1 MITRIYTLLLFVL
14 LALAACKP
22 DPVEP
27 PIIDNEFTVISA
39 PDPDKVYQLGDTLD
53 FQIGIKIGNYD
64 FIEYLLVNSSG
75 IEKYNYITQSYSD
88 KVDNSGNNGSGFKYL
103 SFSEVSDREIQDTV
117 ISYRYIINQADSL
130 EHFSFSVNAK
140 SKQGSG
146 TGYNNTY
153 SIYGF
158 GAYVNSLYVVDTFRI
173 YNNYV
178 GREIGPETI
187 TGYDLYHD
195 RYLYGSCVLNDA
207 CSDEQTPFAYMVNQ
221 TSRDNPENLSFVR
234 GWKAHKNL
242 NGEDDWYKYMVD
254 VSEKSDDLFHND
266 LRINLEIGGG
276 DNPDRISQISGV
288 EIGDK
293 FAVVVLATENRPSY
307 YGLLRVI
314 DVVDDGTAAN
324 QEDYI
329 ELVYYR

>member
-1 MITRIYTLLLFVL
+1 MRNRISTFLFL
-14 LALAACKP
+14 AFLALAACKP

-27 PIIDNEFTVISA
+27 TLIDHKFTITSR

-53 FQIGIKIGNYD
+53 FEVEIKVGNY
-64 FIEYLLVNSSG
+64 EVLTYLLVESG
-75 IEKYNYITQSYSD
+75 GREKKNYITNSYSD
-88 KVDNSGNNGSGFKYL
+88 KADESGYKNIFRKELANR
-103 SFSEVSDREIQDTV
+103 VIQDTV
-117 ISYRYIINQADSL
+117 ISYRYIVNQKDSL
-130 EHFSFSVNAK
+130 VNFGFGIGAI
-140 SKQGSG
+140 SERNDG
-146 TGYNNTY
+146 TRDEIG
-153 SIYGF
+153 IYGF
-158 GAYVNSLYVVDTFRI
+158 ETNFNSLYVVDTFRI

-207 CSDEQTPFAYMVNQ
+207 CIDEQTPFAYMVNQ

-234 GWKAHKNL
+234 GWKAHKRL
-242 NGEDDWYKYMVD
+242 HGEDDWYKYMVD
-254 VSEKSDDLFHND
+254 VSEQSND
-266 LRINLEIGGG
+266 KFLTNNSIYLELGAS
-276 DNPDRISQISGV
+276 DNPNRVFQVTEV
-288 EIGDK
+288 EKGDK
-293 FAVVVLATENRPSY
+293 FLVVVPGIGEKPAY